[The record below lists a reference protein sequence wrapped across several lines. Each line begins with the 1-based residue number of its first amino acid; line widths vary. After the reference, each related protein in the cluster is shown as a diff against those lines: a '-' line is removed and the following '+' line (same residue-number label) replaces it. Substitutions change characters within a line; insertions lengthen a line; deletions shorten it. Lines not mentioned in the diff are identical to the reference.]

1 MEIGV
6 TPDYILQ
13 VREDILEEE
22 DGPILQHGLKGL
34 HQTKLIMPS
43 SKDNWPSKESLDWKY
58 SKFIAAR

>member
-1 MEIGV
+1 V

-34 HQTKLIMPS
+34 HQTKLTLPS
-43 SKDNWPSKESLDWKY
+43 SKYNWPSREALDWKY
-58 SKFIAAR
+58 GKFIAAG